1 MDATC
6 VQFIVHGSGVF
17 AVTADSA
24 RGGLFREDDSLPQAA
39 RSSNR
44 RFIYFNH
51 LRTIDLHIG
60 PPVSTLG

>member
-1 MDATC
+1 MDAAR
-6 VQFIVHGSGVF
+6 VQFIIQGSGVF
-17 AVTADSA
+17 AVTVDSA
-24 RGGLFREDDSLPQAA
+24 RGGLFREDGSLPQAA
-39 RSSNR
+39 CSSNR